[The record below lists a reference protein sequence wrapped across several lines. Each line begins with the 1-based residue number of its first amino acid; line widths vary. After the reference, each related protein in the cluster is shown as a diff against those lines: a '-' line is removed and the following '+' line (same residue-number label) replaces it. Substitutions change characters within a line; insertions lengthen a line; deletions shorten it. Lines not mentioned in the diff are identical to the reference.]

1 MKSKKLIVIFSILV
15 FLTVLVVLS
24 STIFTLQNVSIN
36 WMTTKY
42 KLLTIDDEQL
52 TSDIILGKSIFLID
66 KEEITSNLEKKYPYL
81 RVVGVETKFPNKIV
95 IHSAEREVLFA
106 VKKADDNYALLDEF
120 GKVLENNKSL
130 DSLTQ
135 GTSLLSS
142 TPIKV
147 DFQSLS
153 LKEEDFVNGEIVKVA
168 HIEKMISKLAYS
180 FKESNY
186 SPTTSKGVFQNIDI
200 LSDSQHETVNI
211 TTRRG
216 IVIKL
221 KDAEEYTT
229 DKLLVGLA
237 RYNAVHNQGIVEY
250 TIEVRY
256 DSLSGRV
263 EAS

>member
-1 MKSKKLIVIFSILV
+1 
-15 FLTVLVVLS
+15 
-24 STIFTLQNVSIN
+24 
-36 WMTTKY
+36 
-42 KLLTIDDEQL
+42 
-52 TSDIILGKSIFLID
+52 
-66 KEEITSNLEKKYPYL
+66 
-81 RVVGVETKFPNKIV
+81 
-95 IHSAEREVLFA
+95 
-106 VKKADDNYALLDEF
+106 
-120 GKVLENNKSL
+120 
-130 DSLTQ
+130 
-135 GTSLLSS
+135 
-142 TPIKV
+142 
-147 DFQSLS
+147 
-153 LKEEDFVNGEIVKVA
+153 
-168 HIEKMISKLAYS
+168 MISKLAYS

>member
-52 TSDIILGKSIFLID
+52 TSDITLGKSIFLVD

-106 VKKADDNYALLDEF
+106 VKKSDDNYALLDEF
-120 GKVLENNKSL
+120 GKVLENNKSF

-135 GTSLLSS
+135 GTSTLSS

-147 DFQSLS
+147 EFQSLA
-153 LKEEDFVNGEIVKVA
+153 LKEEDFVNGEIVKVS
-168 HIEKMISKLAYS
+168 HIEKMITRLAYS

-216 IVIKL
+216 IIIKL

-237 RYNAVHNQGIVEY
+237 RYNAVHSQGIVEY

-256 DSLSGRV
+256 DTISGRV
-263 EAS
+263 EAT